1 MFNDKGES
9 LKVALPSTPVE
20 ILGLSEVPLP
30 GDILEQHENESFARK
45 AAQENLENKM
55 VQSQSLTKSVSLNT
69 LSKQINEGDVK
80 QVNLIIK
87 TDVHGSLDALVLS
100 IQQLDVESVSIHVM
114 HSGTGSINENDI
126 LLAKA
131 GDAIVIGFRVAITND
146 AKKASQDSNVDVRQY
161 DVIYDILNDIESV
174 ISGMYNKV
182 FVEVKVGEAEVREVF
197 KFSMVGA
204 IAGSYVTDG
213 KLIRNHLVVIK
224 RNNKELYKGKLTSLK
239 RFKDDVNQVDT
250 SYECGV
256 VTDGFSQY
264 APGDII
270 ECFDIREE

>member
-1 MFNDKGES
+1 M
-9 LKVALPSTPVE
+9 AST
-20 ILGLSEVPLP
+20 
-30 GDILEQHENESFARK
+30 SF
-45 AAQENLENKM
+45 
-55 VQSQSLTKSVSLNT
+55 
-69 LSKQINEGDVK
+69 
-80 QVNLIIK
+80 NLIIK

-197 KFSMVGA
+197 KFSRVGA